1 MHVLISYLFL
11 IWLIGFKFRYA
22 SALTVASLAA
32 AFYLI
37 YDPLMRSS
45 VYASGDFSI
54 ISRYCSFFFSHQ
66 SFILCSYTKYM
77 PCSQIDL
84 PYQHIYHIYY
94 NKIQNFF
101 KQFLCIFFILSG
113 FAGKYDNAVRFL
125 LLRGFQKAKLIF
137 RFQKSASGAIR
148 YDKLTMKPF
157 LSRVKCV
164 CLRKNNNYDCDVVI
178 IFQVY
183 VYYMIKHKKMLPVL
197 RNV

>member
-1 MHVLISYLFL
+1 
-11 IWLIGFKFRYA
+11 
-22 SALTVASLAA
+22 
-32 AFYLI
+32 
-37 YDPLMRSS
+37 
-45 VYASGDFSI
+45 
-54 ISRYCSFFFSHQ
+54 
-66 SFILCSYTKYM
+66 M

-94 NKIQNFF
+94 NKIRNFF

-164 CLRKNNNYDCDVVI
+164 CLQNLNKARLHSKNN
-178 IFQVY
+178 F
-183 VYYMIKHKKMLPVL
+183 KKMRHGVKMPYNNSSLIRRDFVRKFRYWKL
-197 RNV
+197 FYTNY

>member
-1 MHVLISYLFL
+1 
-11 IWLIGFKFRYA
+11 
-22 SALTVASLAA
+22 
-32 AFYLI
+32 
-37 YDPLMRSS
+37 
-45 VYASGDFSI
+45 
-54 ISRYCSFFFSHQ
+54 
-66 SFILCSYTKYM
+66 M

-84 PYQHIYHIYY
+84 PYQHIYY
-94 NKIQNFF
+94 NKIRNFF
-101 KQFLCIFFILSG
+101 KQFLRIFFILSG

-164 CLRKNNNYDCDVVI
+164 CLRKNNNYDSDVVI

-183 VYYMIKHKKMLPVL
+183 VYYMIKHKKCYRYYAMCDAGSFFQFKNLSWITMKFGLEPYICSNESGHADITTLAMAPRPSSSGIQRRYGFEYTAASWDSTPASYEVLP
-197 RNV
+197 